1 MNVTSARPVTS
12 PRRLLSGSQPPS
24 VSHMLVSEA
33 PWLIPPFSLDET
45 WVFSR
50 LFCVFFL
57 SPSLS
62 KGGTGSELGTL

>member
-50 LFCVFFL
+50 LFCFSFFFL
-57 SPSLS
+57 LLYQKEVP
-62 KGGTGSELGTL
+62 EVN